1 MPDSPEQNGMV
12 ERRNRTL
19 MEMKR
24 SMMSRSN
31 LPEYLWGEAIK
42 TATYIL
48 IRVPSKSVPKTPFEL
63 WTDRKPSLNHF
74 KVWGC
79 PAEVKIYDPSLK
91 KTDSRTTRCYFI
103 GYPSHSK
110 GYKFYCSTRGTRVVE
125 SQVAKFLE
133 LDVADSI
140 PSQSNERVEPMD
152 VISLRLPVSDV
163 NLDVGAFD
171 SGIQQGVATVNF
183 PTIEINPIV
192 DEIPPVE
199 MRRSQRTRRPALSN
213 DYYVYLGER
222 EYDIGE
228 EVDPTTYCE
237 TLSNDKA
244 NEWLIA
250 MRDEMQSMS
259 DNDVWE
265 LVNLPKGYKPI
276 GCKWVFKTKRD
287 NKGNVERYKAR
298 LVAQGYTQ
306 REGIDFTET
315 FSPIST
321 KDSFRLVMALVAHF
335 DLVLHQMDVK
345 TVFLNG
351 DLSEEVYMS
360 QSEGFK
366 EKGKENMVCRLK
378 RSIYGLKQASC

>member
-1 MPDSPEQNGMV
+1 M
-12 ERRNRTL
+12 
-19 MEMKR
+19 
-24 SMMSRSN
+24 
-31 LPEYLWGEAIK
+31 
-42 TATYIL
+42 
-48 IRVPSKSVPKTPFEL
+48 
-63 WTDRKPSLNHF
+63 F
-74 KVWGC
+74 KVFRTEVEKQLGKVIKIVRSDRGGEYYGKHGDAGQQKGPFARYLQDNGIVAQYTM

-110 GYKFYCSTRGTRVVE
+110 GYKFYCSTRGTRIVE

-133 LDVADSI
+133 LDVADSM

-152 VISLRLPVSDV
+152 VISLRLPVSDI

-171 SGIQQGVATVNF
+171 SGIQQGVAAVNF
-183 PTIEINPIV
+183 PTVEISPIV
-192 DEIPPVE
+192 DEIPLVE

-213 DYYVYLGER
+213 DYYVYLGEG

-228 EVDPTTYCE
+228 EVDPTIYCE
-237 TLSNDKA
+237 ALSSDKA

-265 LVNLPKGYKPI
+265 LVDLPKRYKPI

-298 LVAQGYTQ
+298 LVAKGYTQ
-306 REGIDFTET
+306 
-315 FSPIST
+315 
-321 KDSFRLVMALVAHF
+321 
-335 DLVLHQMDVK
+335 
-345 TVFLNG
+345 
-351 DLSEEVYMS
+351 
-360 QSEGFK
+360 
-366 EKGKENMVCRLK
+366 
-378 RSIYGLKQASC
+378 